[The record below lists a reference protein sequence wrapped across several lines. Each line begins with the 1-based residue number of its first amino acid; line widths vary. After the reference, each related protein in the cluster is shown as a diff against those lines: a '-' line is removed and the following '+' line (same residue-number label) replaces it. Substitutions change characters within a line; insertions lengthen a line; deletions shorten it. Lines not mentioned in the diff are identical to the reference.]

1 MQGFETMEMVT
12 VAIAGRARNL
22 EPGQSLEQNR
32 DGDLELEAGKRRPD
46 AKVDAGTEA
55 HMRVGRALRL
65 EPIRLRK
72 ARRIAIG
79 RPEQKPDH
87 LALLDANAPNLD

>member
-1 MQGFETMEMVT
+1 MR
-12 VAIAGRARNL
+12 IGRAR
-22 EPGQSLEQNR
+22 
-32 DGDLELEAGKRRPD
+32 
-46 AKVDAGTEA
+46 
-55 HMRVGRALRL
+55 RL

-87 LALLDANAPNLD
+87 LGANEYLGELYLEMKQPDKAKERLAVLKGACGSCEEYMELASKINQYTASN